1 MGPPFVTLVET
12 HLTFCKSFPFHIN
25 KTIYSGHSV
34 KRAIALQSKKTSLV
48 LSTPLE
54 TEEPRFPFKQP
65 KKGTAPSEKDPPS
78 LFFMSKPRV
87 HSP

>member
-12 HLTFCKSFPFHIN
+12 HVTFCKSFPFHMN

-48 LSTPLE
+48 FEHSARNRGTSVSLQAAQKRVLRP
-54 TEEPRFPFKQP
+54 Q
-65 KKGTAPSEKDPPS
+65 KKTHRA
-78 LFFMSKPRV
+78 FFFDV
-87 HSP
+87 